1 MSRLSE
7 KLRTTF
13 SRLVLEWGI
22 SPRFLVNLPLTYKI
36 ISKGR
41 DRKASR
47 LIKGQTYDLSETGIG
62 LLSNCITSDG
72 LHAYFSNDMI
82 SSTELEIMLEL
93 PEKTVTMVGETCRYQ
108 KVETKRLSDYTY
120 LMGVKIVSRS
130 EEDKKIY
137 QKYITT
143 LRRDP
148 ERRSPRY

>member
-1 MSRLSE
+1 LSRISE

-22 SPRFLVNLPLTYKI
+22 SPRYLVGLPLTYKI

-47 LIKGQTYDLSETGIG
+47 IIKGQTYDISETGIG
-62 LLSNCITSDG
+62 LLSNSITADG

-82 SSTELEIMLEL
+82 STTELEIMLEL
-93 PEKTVTMVGETCRYQ
+93 PEKTVTFTGETCRYQ

-120 LMGVKIVSRS
+120 LMGVKIVTMS
-130 EEDKKIY
+130 EEDKKLY
-137 QKYITT
+137 LKYITK
-143 LRRDP
+143 LRHDP